1 MSVNCFESLAYR
13 LATLAKWAMGQFR
26 VDGGKRFENT
36 RTGLMQTGQIEP
48 CQRIDRVRSCV
59 TDGNE
64 CSQTLQV
71 PLSLSS
77 LPPVHQS
84 TQLPFPLCSPTF
96 SLTPPPPHIGFFS
109 FCLSYMYLYSR
120 LLLLYSPSLWTKKY
134 KRGEKTLTSIGKH
147 KSSWRIH
154 IFSSSAQQPMF
165 SLSWRLPSFSG
176 LDSLWKKK
184 KKWGKRKTYYENMDR
199 GTHGCRDTVRRR
211 K

>member
-96 SLTPPPPHIGFFS
+96 SLTPPPPHTLAFS
-109 FCLSYMYLYSR
+109 LSVSHTCIYIVGCYYYIVLHYEQ
-120 LLLLYSPSLWTKKY
+120 KNIKG
-134 KRGEKTLTSIGKH
+134 GEKTLTSIGKH
-147 KSSWRIH
+147 KSS
-154 IFSSSAQQPMF
+154 
-165 SLSWRLPSFSG
+165 
-176 LDSLWKKK
+176 
-184 KKWGKRKTYYENMDR
+184 
-199 GTHGCRDTVRRR
+199 
-211 K
+211 

>member
-1 MSVNCFESLAYR
+1 MGDGPIPCGRRQEIWEHAHRFDADGSNRAVSADRSSTQLCNGRKRMFADPSSPSISL
-13 LATLAKWAMGQFR
+13 
-26 VDGGKRFENT
+26 V
-36 RTGLMQTGQIEP
+36 
-48 CQRIDRVRSCV
+48 
-59 TDGNE
+59 
-64 CSQTLQV
+64 
-71 PLSLSS
+71 SS
-77 LPPVHQS
+77 TSPPVHTTS
-84 TQLPFPLCSPTF
+84 FSSMLPHVFTNP
-96 SLTPPPPHIGFFS
+96 PPPPHIGFFS

-184 KKWGKRKTYYENMDR
+184 KWEKKNTYYENMDR